1 MAILVVTIPTHPLL
15 FPVPRCE
22 QLWRDEGSNP
32 ERISHLKHLHR
43 ISSPLH
49 LSLTQSC
56 IPKQYREGR
65 RASIPEHVLRMDS
78 HRLSLKLFSDYG
90 LWDVFIYRH
99 HSIGQTN
106 KEAPLWSGAVW
117 QQGFHLQ
124 HPPSSYRSGKLF
136 ACGLSSVPRDQFYLI
151 LNYILLSTP
160 SSPFIHVPVC
170 SHIHIHTQFLFNW
183 AAAIPLRR
191 F

>member
-1 MAILVVTIPTHPLL
+1 MSQSQLIPFSSLSLDVSSFGEMREVILKGFHIWNIFTV
-15 FPVPRCE
+15 
-22 QLWRDEGSNP
+22 
-32 ERISHLKHLHR
+32 
-43 ISSPLH
+43 SSSLH

-65 RASIPEHVLRMDS
+65 RASIPENLLRMDS
-78 HRLSLKLFSDYG
+78 HRLSFKLFSDYG
-90 LWDVFIYRH
+90 LQYVFIYRH
-99 HSIGQTN
+99 HSIEQTN

-117 QQGFHLQ
+117 QHGFHLQ
-124 HPPSSYRSGKLF
+124 HRLSSYHSGKLF

-160 SSPFIHVPVC
+160 SSPFTHVPVC
-170 SHIHIHTQFLFNW
+170 SHMHIHTQFLFNW